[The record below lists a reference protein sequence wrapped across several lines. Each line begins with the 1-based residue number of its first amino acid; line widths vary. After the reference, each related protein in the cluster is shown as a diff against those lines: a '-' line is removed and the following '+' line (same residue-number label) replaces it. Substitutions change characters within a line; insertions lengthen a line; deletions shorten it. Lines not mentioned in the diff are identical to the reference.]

1 MHLTIIGA
9 TRGIGRETVDY
20 ALERGHDVRAFAR
33 SAGDLP
39 IEHPKLE
46 KMPGDATNPSDLAQA
61 VAGTDAVLLSLGVPR
76 DWRVVK
82 HTTLF
87 SSATK
92 ALIPAMQ
99 AAGVKRLIV
108 VTGFGAGDSYTWLS
122 FPEKLARNAI
132 LGRAYADKAIQ
143 EDMIKAS
150 DLDWTIARPG
160 ILTNSART
168 GKYQVLVE
176 PSSWRQGLISRAD
189 VGHYLVTAAEEGSHI
204 HKTPAIQR

>member
-46 KMPGDATNPSDLAQA
+46 KMPGDATNPADLAQA
-61 VAGTDAVLLSLGVPR
+61 VAGTDAVLLTLGVPR

-87 SSATK
+87 SGATE

-99 AAGVKRLIV
+99 AAGVKRLIT

-143 EDMIKAS
+143 EEMIKAS

-160 ILTNSART
+160 ILTNSQRT

>member
-9 TRGIGRETVDY
+9 TRGIGRQTLDY
-20 ALERGHDVRAFAR
+20 ALERGHKVRAFAR
-33 SAGDLP
+33 SAADLP
-39 IEHPKLE
+39 IDHPNLE
-46 KMPGDATNPSDLAQA
+46 KMPGDATDRVDLERA
-61 VAGTDAVLLSLGVPR
+61 VLGTDAVLLTLGVPR

-87 SSATK
+87 SSATT

-99 AAGVKRLIV
+99 AAGVSRLIT
-108 VTGFGAGDSYTWLS
+108 VTGFGAGESYDWLS

-143 EDMIKAS
+143 EELIKAS

-168 GKYQVLVE
+168 GTYQVLVE
-176 PSSWRQGLISRAD
+176 PASWRQGLISRAD
-189 VGHYLVTAAEEGSHI
+189 VGHYLVTAAEDGSHI

>member
-1 MHLTIIGA
+1 MKLTIIGA
-9 TRGIGRETVDY
+9 TRGIGRQTLDY

-33 SAGDLP
+33 SAADLP
-39 IEHPKLE
+39 IDHPALE
-46 KMPGDATNPSDLAQA
+46 KMPGDATSMDDLALA
-61 VAGTDAVLLSLGVPR
+61 VDGVDAVILTLGVPR

-87 SSATK
+87 SSATQ

-99 AAGVKRLIV
+99 AAGVKRLIA
-108 VTGFGAGDSYTWLS
+108 VTGFGAGESYDWLS

-132 LGRAYADKAIQ
+132 LGRAYADKGIQ
-143 EDMIKAS
+143 ESMIKAC

-160 ILTNSART
+160 ILTNSQRT

-176 PSSWRQGLISRAD
+176 PETWRQGLISRAD